1 MPSDISSLNPAA
13 WYKLDQSAN
22 WEADTSGNWQIPDAV
37 SAYPQVFNFNPSAL
51 NQRFSLSPTEHSD
64 DVSVSFWM
72 KAPPQGVTNILGGN
86 GIFQYFGS
94 LNFNGALYIYDGSWK
109 NMVSGAFDS
118 TWHHI
123 VITRDSSTNTIKGY
137 LDSVLDQ
144 TRVFTSAF
152 ANNRITNIGSYAGGT
167 QRFYEGLLSNISLY
181 DIILEQSDID
191 TLYNNGTPLTTAI
204 QSANLK
210 GWWKLDD
217 TETYLKPDAS
227 QTENLYEAW
236 LVKNQKYPASVDNCL
251 LFANQ
256 NYIRYDNF
264 DLINEAELTVSFWYL
279 HDQSTNT
286 NDKVLGSWDTD
297 AYNFIINVNRS
308 GVATVSGILRTN
320 DGAGGFVANSFS
332 FGNISTPTVGWRLL
346 TLTYNGSVIKAYVND
361 EEVDSLSA
369 TGTVYDLNPYV
380 GGPRN
385 YNQSIRDGL
394 GSANGMRMSNIIY
407 WNKALTPSELTTLY
421 NNGTPLLTK
430 ESIPQDSSM
439 LLWNTL
445 ENKTETISGGLYDK
459 SGNSVSIQNIVNP
472 STIIVDNVP
481 VSAKS
486 GISSGMTEQSLVNN
500 NVSTL
505 NGESSGM
512 TSGNLVLSD
521 LTRNLPYENYS
532 LNFDSGS
539 SEDIDLGSISTLNN
553 ASTYTLSMWVNPSV
567 LSGLQFLFAIV
578 TSTTERLFINL
589 NNAIPNVGMANGTN
603 SAESFNSAPLT
614 VDTWHHLSV
623 VFDGTQ
629 TGADRLTFYLNG
641 VAETTTVTTWDS
653 STPTFASNGFL
664 AKYGQIALYYFSGK
678 ISNFSIFNNALTST
692 EILKLYANG
701 LPQDLTSFTPQ
712 PSHWWTLGKES
723 FWNGSDWIV
732 RDMIGSNDGTSS
744 NMAVGDLVG
753 NAPRSEA
760 NGTATNMDIPTNL
773 VGNAGFSDKNAY
785 SINMSPSARVTDTP

>member
-1 MPSDISSLNPAA
+1 
-13 WYKLDQSAN
+13 
-22 WEADTSGNWQIPDAV
+22 
-37 SAYPQVFNFNPSAL
+37 
-51 NQRFSLSPTEHSD
+51 
-64 DVSVSFWM
+64 M
-72 KAPPQGVTNILGGN
+72 K
-86 GIFQYFGS
+86 
-94 LNFNGALYIYDGSWK
+94 
-109 NMVSGAFDS
+109 
-118 TWHHI
+118 
-123 VITRDSSTNTIKGY
+123 R
-137 LDSVLDQ
+137 
-144 TRVFTSAF
+144 
-152 ANNRITNIGSYAGGT
+152 
-167 QRFYEGLLSNISLY
+167 GLLS
-181 DIILEQSDID
+181 
-191 TLYNNGTPLTTAI
+191 
-204 QSANLK
+204 
-210 GWWKLDD
+210 
-217 TETYLKPDAS
+217 
-227 QTENLYEAW
+227 
-236 LVKNQKYPASVDNCL
+236 L

-532 LNFDSGS
+532 RFNIYFK
-539 SEDIDLGSISTLNN
+539 
-553 ASTYTLSMWVNPSV
+553 Y
-567 LSGLQFLFAIV
+567 
-578 TSTTERLFINL
+578 
-589 NNAIPNVGMANGTN
+589 VG
-603 SAESFNSAPLT
+603 
-614 VDTWHHLSV
+614 
-623 VFDGTQ
+623 
-629 TGADRLTFYLNG
+629 
-641 VAETTTVTTWDS
+641 
-653 STPTFASNGFL
+653 
-664 AKYGQIALYYFSGK
+664 
-678 ISNFSIFNNALTST
+678 
-692 EILKLYANG
+692 
-701 LPQDLTSFTPQ
+701 
-712 PSHWWTLGKES
+712 
-723 FWNGSDWIV
+723 
-732 RDMIGSNDGTSS
+732 
-744 NMAVGDLVG
+744 
-753 NAPRSEA
+753 
-760 NGTATNMDIPTNL
+760 
-773 VGNAGFSDKNAY
+773 
-785 SINMSPSARVTDTP
+785 